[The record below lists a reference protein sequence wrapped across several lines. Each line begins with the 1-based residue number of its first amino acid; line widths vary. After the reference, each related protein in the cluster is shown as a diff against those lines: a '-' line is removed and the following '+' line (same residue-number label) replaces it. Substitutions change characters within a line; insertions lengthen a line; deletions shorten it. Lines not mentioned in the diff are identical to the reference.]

1 MKRAVTKIIRIMEVD
16 PVTLVVKEPRLGAN
30 GSVEVFA
37 VEDSLASEIV
47 RFVET
52 GETLDSVL
60 LDAITEIDRW
70 QMLLSRRSECQIR
83 VGYADL
89 TLAAR
94 RALAAQYLRMRHED
108 AKLHQIEGLEVAADH
123 ELCWHLGRVE

>member
-1 MKRAVTKIIRIMEVD
+1 MTKTIRILEVD

-37 VEDSLASEIV
+37 LEDSLASEV
-47 RFVET
+47 LRFVET
-52 GETLDSVL
+52 GETLDSIL
-60 LDAITEIDRW
+60 LDAIVEIDRW
-70 QMLLSRRSECQIR
+70 QTLLSRRSECQIR

-89 TLAAR
+89 NLTAR

-123 ELCWHLGRVE
+123 ELHWHMGRVE